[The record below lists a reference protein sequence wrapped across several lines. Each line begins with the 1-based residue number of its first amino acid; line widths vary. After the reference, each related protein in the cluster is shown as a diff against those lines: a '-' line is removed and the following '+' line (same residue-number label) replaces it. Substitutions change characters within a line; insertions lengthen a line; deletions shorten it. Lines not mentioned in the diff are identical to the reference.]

1 MSEHSSK
8 NKVKLP
14 RLACYVRFTPE
25 EFQRLQEDERVTGRN
40 IQKLLK
46 KAYFEREPTV
56 LLMKDEDAKHFSA
69 QILRIGNN
77 VNQIAR
83 QLNSGFA
90 YGFQNELETIRSQL
104 TLLLS
109 WVTSKYR
116 AHRPEK

>member
-1 MSEHSSK
+1 MGR
-8 NKVKLP
+8 NK
-14 RLACYVRFTPE
+14 LAVYIRFNAE
-25 EFQRLQEDERVTGRN
+25 EYKQLQEDERKTGRSM
-40 IQKLLK
+40 QRLLK
-46 KAYFEREPTV
+46 KAYFEGEPTV
-56 LLMKDEDAKHFSA
+56 LLMTDEDAKHFSA

-90 YGFQNELETIRSQL
+90 YGFQQELETIRSHL

-116 AHRPEK
+116 PNKVE